1 MPLETKPDCDT
12 KTAADFLDEVYGK
25 QYDETALRRYLINK
39 RQLTVSQ
46 VNSAF
51 SIHRERQRVKAE
63 RQDEPKSLPSVPKVC
78 RDSQNTDRP
87 EKTLK
92 ESNQTHVSKPAF
104 IAADKTYAGEKLIR
118 DFLNAENLYC
128 ELLECLWREYYMKL
142 SEMGF
147 QRKIQLSSLKV
158 KEIFE
163 RIPQLLKFHNTFYRD
178 LKKGA
183 NIGQMFVRLLYFF
196 KGYSEYMKSLT
207 KILNLL
213 GKHTGDEELG
223 KCLSKIR
230 KHSKFRPY
238 DLTALLMVPLD
249 RIMEYKLFLD
259 NLLVMAD
266 KSNETYHYLVKAARR
281 LGRVASWV
289 KANRFVI
296 TNLHEI
302 YRVQLYLRGQ
312 VNIMVDRRRIIRRG
326 MIIRRT
332 EGWTARNK
340 QYVFFLF
347 NDILLWTTRR
357 GIFQNVV
364 ALDSCEVLPWE
375 GISKFEKK
383 KFKVVAK
390 NKDRVKTLWLECR
403 TERQKEAWFSALE
416 SAIENSHKIPHQAK
430 ADIPSTIFEDSE
442 DEMANQPPEE
452 SSKNSLKI
460 ERMEKDTDVITAPV
474 TPSTNSKRSYGKPN
488 EEKHPDQDHEDLT
501 YDFEISRNYSMHE
514 FHGFDSFDDNC
525 STISES
531 ELKFFEDHGSYRKLR
546 DASSVHNMSPFT
558 KYSTKRHSQEILEE
572 SKLKCISSET
582 TRQKPDNLKSHSS
595 ITLDSNQTMHT
606 GAPSLTGSPIVVR
619 RSLRTEQ
626 NSPAATPV
634 GISSVTISL
643 SELDLDG

>member
-1 MPLETKPDCDT
+1 MPLETKPDHDT

-39 RQLTVSQ
+39 RKLTVKQ
-46 VNSAF
+46 VNEAF

-63 RQDEPKSLPSVPKVC
+63 RQDEPKLIQSVPKVR
-78 RDSQNTDRP
+78 RDSQNTHRP

-92 ESNQTHVSKPAF
+92 ESNQTNASSSPY
-104 IAADKTYAGEKLIR
+104 IAADKTFAGEKLIR

-142 SEMGF
+142 SELGF

-163 RIPQLLKFHNTFYRD
+163 RIPKLLKFHSTFYKD

-183 NIGQMFVRLLYFF
+183 NIGQMFVRLFYFF

-207 KILNLL
+207 KILRLL

-230 KHSKFRPY
+230 KHSKFSPY
-238 DLTALLMVPLD
+238 DLTALLMIPLD
-249 RIMEYKLFLD
+249 RIIEYKLFLD
-259 NLLVMAD
+259 NLLVMAN

-281 LGRVASWV
+281 LGRVASWI
-289 KANRFVI
+289 KANRVVI

-312 VNIMVDRRRIIRRG
+312 VNIIVDRRRIIRRG

-347 NDILLWTTRR
+347 NDILLWTTRK

-364 ALDSCEVLPWE
+364 ALDSCKVLPWE
-375 GISKFEKK
+375 GITKFKK

-403 TERQKEAWFSALE
+403 TERQKEAWVSALE
-416 SAIENSHKIPHQAK
+416 SAIENSHKIPFLAK
-430 ADIPSTIFEDSE
+430 GDIPSTIFEDSE
-442 DEMANQPPEE
+442 DEKANQQPEE
-452 SSKNSLKI
+452 SSKNSLNL
-460 ERMEKDTDVITAPV
+460 ERMEKDTNEITAPV
-474 TPSTNSKRSYGKPN
+474 TPSTISNRNRGKSD
-488 EEKHPDQDHEDLT
+488 EEKHRDQDHEDLT
-501 YDFEISRNYSMHE
+501 YDFEISRNYSLHE
-514 FHGFDSFDDNC
+514 LHGFDTFDDNC

-531 ELKFFEDHGSYRKLR
+531 ELKFFEDNSSYRKLR
-546 DASSVHNMSPFT
+546 DASSIGMMSPFT
-558 KYSTKRHSQEILEE
+558 KYSPKHHTQEWPEE
-572 SKLKCISSET
+572 PKQKGITPET
-582 TRQKPDNLKSHSS
+582 TRPKANNLKSHSS
-595 ITLDSNQTMHT
+595 ITWNSNQIMDNGT
-606 GAPSLTGSPIVVR
+606 PSSTGSQIVVR
-619 RSLRTEQ
+619 HSPRKKQ
-626 NSPAATPV
+626 NSPAGTPV
-634 GISSVTISL
+634 GISSLTISL
-643 SELDLDG
+643 SELDGLNG